1 MSVSKISAEENI
13 QELIKWK
20 WNADCIIMYK
30 NGDWTID
37 SWDSPSITQPSKD
50 EIKAEIS
57 NYQAELDK
65 TFYKQQRVGLATGY
79 PRISEQLDQ
88 LYHDMK
94 DGKLGVAATT
104 GSWYVGITS
113 IKTAFPKP

>member
-1 MSVSKISAEENI
+1 MAVTKILAEENI
-13 QELIKWK
+13 QALIKWK
-20 WNADCIIMYK
+20 WGADCVIMYK
-30 NGDWTID
+30 SGTWKIEH
-37 SWDSPSITQPSKD
+37 WLSPGITQPSDD

-57 NYQAELDK
+57 NYQVELDK
-65 TFYKQQRVGLATGY
+65 TFYKQQRVGLSTGY

-88 LYHDMK
+88 LYHDMA